1 MPIQHNGK
9 VQRSAAEWRALI
21 ARYEQSGLGMA
32 GFCTQ
37 AGVALNSFKKRYSQ
51 RDRRTHPAEA
61 FVDLTPGPVP
71 AAPGWELELTLPN
84 GVRLALRGTGRVE

>member
-21 ARYEQSGLGMA
+21 ARSEHSGLGMA

-37 AGVALNSFKKRYSQ
+37 AGVALHSFKKRSYQ
-51 RDRRTHPAEA
+51 RDRRTHPAA
-61 FVDLTPGPVP
+61 AVVDLPPPPAP
-71 AAPGWELELTLPN
+71 AAPRWEVELTLPT
-84 GVRLALRGTGRVE
+84 GVRLSLREAGRVE